1 MSSIGSTTSSVVTS
15 SVVTSSVVTSSVVAS
30 SALEVLAT
38 GPLALIQ
45 DCGRPG
51 FAAMG
56 VGRSGAA
63 DRHAFRLGARLVA
76 QDYAA
81 AGIEVTFGGLE
92 VRARGDVVLA
102 LTGAP
107 ARATVEGAEVAY
119 LAPFFLAD
127 GDTLRLGSPEM
138 GLRTYVSVRG
148 GVDVPAV
155 LGSRSTD
162 VLSGLGPAPL
172 KVGDLLSVG
181 PIPSRLPNI
190 DVAPRRSMTREPV
203 VLRALLGP
211 RADWLVDP
219 RLLADTAW
227 TVSSRSDRVGI
238 RLEGPALERHD
249 SKRGQELFSE
259 GVVRGSVQVPPGGEP
274 VLFLADHPVTGGY
287 PVVAVVR
294 DADVDLAAQAVPGQS
309 LRIILKAG

>member
-1 MSSIGSTTSSVVTS
+1 MSMTG
-15 SVVTSSVVTSSVVAS
+15 

-45 DCGRPG
+45 DSGRPG
-51 FAAMG
+51 LAAMG

-76 QDYAA
+76 QDYLA
-81 AGIEVTFGGLE
+81 AGIEITFGGLE
-92 VRARGDVVLA
+92 VRARGDVMLA
-102 LTGAP
+102 LTGAF
-107 ARATVEGAEVAY
+107 AQATVDGAEVAY
-119 LAPFFLAD
+119 LAPFVLAD
-127 GDTLRLGSPEM
+127 GDTLRLASPDA
-138 GLRTYVSVRG
+138 GLRTYLSVRG
-148 GVDVPAV
+148 GVDVPPV

-172 KVGDLLSVG
+172 KAGDLLPVG
-181 PIPSRLPNI
+181 PTPLGFPNI
-190 DVAPRRSMTREPV
+190 DVAPRWSLTSGPI

-219 RLLADTAW
+219 RLLGQTAW

-238 RLEGPALERHD
+238 RLEGQALERHD

-259 GVVRGSVQVPPGGEP
+259 GVVRGSLQVPPGGEP

-294 DADVDLAAQAVPGQS
+294 DADVDRAAQAVPGQS
-309 LRIILKAG
+309 LRISLQDG